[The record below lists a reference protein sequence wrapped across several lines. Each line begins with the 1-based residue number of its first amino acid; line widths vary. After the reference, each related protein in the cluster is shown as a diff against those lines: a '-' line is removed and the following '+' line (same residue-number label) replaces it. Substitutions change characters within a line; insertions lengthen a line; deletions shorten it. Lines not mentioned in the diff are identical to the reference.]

1 MRNRNRHS
9 DRKILGVQTLMVNKP
24 FSLVDIRNTMAYML
38 GAIIGINLMFW
49 TIVSIALHN
58 VKRAIQTNKL

>member
-1 MRNRNRHS
+1 
-9 DRKILGVQTLMVNKP
+9 MVNKP

-58 VKRAIQTNKL
+58 VKKAVQRHTL

>member
-1 MRNRNRHS
+1 
-9 DRKILGVQTLMVNKP
+9 MVNKP

-58 VKRAIQTNKL
+58 VKKAVQHHTL